1 MFHVKCKECGWET
14 DMQLRHTKLTKTCK
28 HKTLGDV
35 YINTNIVWENKRIG
49 NIFRGMKARCYDLND
64 KNFKWYGAKGI
75 VICDEWLK
83 NPISFEEWS
92 LENGYADNLTID
104 RIKEE
109 KNYCPENCRWITL
122 EDNSRR
128 AGNVN
133 WITVN
138 GETLTGRQWAEKFNL
153 SNHIINDYIRNYGLE
168 RTILLIQKM
177 IDSPPSTKQRKSH
190 QTWFNVYGLE

>member
-14 DMQLRHTKLTKTCK
+14 DMQLRHTKQAKVCK

-35 YINTNIVWENKRIG
+35 YINTNIVWKNKRIG

-153 SNHIINDYIRNYGLE
+153 SNHTINDYIRNYGLE

-177 IDSPPSTKQRKSH
+177 IDSPPSIKQRKSH